1 METTIEGIQ
10 SGQGDNASLDPEGG
24 AKATSPKSR
33 FITTGLSVS
42 LAIVGSGGKNDVGDA
57 GPAAGG
63 ATAFRLVGIAVGLAV
78 RSHTLAILMSAYGG
92 IRSIYTNF
100 FGRGRNISFPK
111 DTTMEIGFGGRTAT
125 PPSSGP

>member
-1 METTIEGIQ
+1 MLP
-10 SGQGDNASLDPEGG
+10 SGWTLSVSC

-42 LAIVGSGGKNDVGDA
+42 LALVGQGGKNDVGDA

-78 RSHTLAILMSAYGG
+78 RSHSLAILMSAYGG
-92 IRSIYTNF
+92 SRSIYTNF
-100 FGRGRNISFPK
+100 LGRGRNISFPK
-111 DTTMEIGFGGRTAT
+111 DATMEIGFGGRAVS
-125 PPSSGP
+125 PISSGP